1 LLTVDQKL
9 ELGLDHIW
17 NPNKKEEN
25 ARQNPKRLKSG
36 DEGYI
41 DSARKRA
48 NDRRLT
54 DAEAVAF
61 GVRNENGAP
70 CVVPGCGKINYDR
83 PKLGLHVRSDVERD
97 PEGAAHQY
105 LNGCCTRCCIP
116 RASECLDYDV
126 IAQNFGVAVA
136 DGFVNAHAVKD
147 LTTRNLFHYVA
158 STQELSGEDVQELRL
173 LVEHTYYTSIVAPAA
188 AADVRLFGRRVESG
202 ANYSEEVLRALHD
215 VADRIEADW
224 ATTAPGASQ
233 SNGVALASHFYDQV
247 LGHID
252 AQCARG
258 VVATGTARR
267 LKDAVE
273 NFRQGAEPNG
283 TVYPGKLE
291 RLLIRVAEGA
301 GDGERIVATAFTANV
316 GESTSDSLRV
326 RGRKQLVLPKEF
338 ATFLEDST
346 NVMPFDETGVLF
358 YDPEG
363 VQTVHAV
370 YQTTESDRRKL
381 AVVGS
386 EAFDCKVVLGLDTRP
401 SLGGGHE
408 NDQVLAEWWA
418 SLDDPNT
425 VLEQLALLNSATA
438 RVSTTDDGKLLSV
451 HCHVL
456 FYAAASPTGT
466 NPDAPSLL
474 RNTVLR
480 SFEATGVANMA
491 WVTVRWHC
499 PDNGA
504 SAALARLDTCQALC
518 ATLSVL
524 HSFSA
529 QTLNRCHCRTAFA
542 NCISC
547 DRSGHLHGLRLAS
560 GQPTCRALR
569 RWPPPAAAHLR
580 GARSRPQGTVRP
592 LVVRHLHQANGPGVQ
607 GARSGGQAPPV
618 RHQAVALAP
627 RV

>member
-1 LLTVDQKL
+1 
-9 ELGLDHIW
+9 
-17 NPNKKEEN
+17 
-25 ARQNPKRLKSG
+25 
-36 DEGYI
+36 
-41 DSARKRA
+41 
-48 NDRRLT
+48 
-54 DAEAVAF
+54 
-61 GVRNENGAP
+61 
-70 CVVPGCGKINYDR
+70 
-83 PKLGLHVRSDVERD
+83 
-97 PEGAAHQY
+97 
-105 LNGCCTRCCIP
+105 
-116 RASECLDYDV
+116 
-126 IAQNFGVAVA
+126 VA
-136 DGFVNAHAVKD
+136 DGFINAHAVKD
-147 LTTRNLFHYVA
+147 HTTRNLFHYVA
-158 STQELSGEDVQELRL
+158 STQKLSGEDVQELRL
-173 LVEHTYYTSIVAPAA
+173 LVEHTYYTSIVASAA
-188 AADVRLFGRRVESG
+188 AADVRLFGRRVGSG

-283 TVYPGKLE
+283 TVSPDKLE
-291 RLLIRVAEGA
+291 RLLIRVAELA

-316 GESTSDSLRV
+316 GESTRDSLRG

-338 ATFLEDST
+338 ETFLENST
-346 NVMPFDETGVLF
+346 NAMPFDKTGVLF
-358 YDPEG
+358 YDREG
-363 VQTVHAV
+363 VQTMLQTVHAV
-370 YQTTESDRRKL
+370 HQTTESDRSKL

-386 EAFDCKVVLGLDTRP
+386 GAFDCKVVVGCDTRP
-401 SLGGGHE
+401 NFGGGHE
-408 NDQVLAEWWA
+408 NDQVLAEWWT

-456 FYAAASPTGT
+456 FYVAASKTGT
-466 NPDAPSLL
+466 GPDAPPPL
-474 RNTVLR
+474 RDAVLPF
-480 SFEATGVANMA
+480 FEATGVANMA
-491 WVTVRWHC
+491 WLTVRCHY

-524 HSFSA
+524 HSFCA

-547 DRSGHLHGLRLAS
+547 DRSGQLHGLRLAS
-560 GQPTCRALR
+560 GQPT
-569 RWPPPAAAHLR
+569 
-580 GARSRPQGTVRP
+580 
-592 LVVRHLHQANGPGVQ
+592 
-607 GARSGGQAPPV
+607 
-618 RHQAVALAP
+618 
-627 RV
+627 